1 MIEDIFAKVADY
13 HMGHRGHIG
22 FVAGIVG
29 GVLCA
34 RSGLDYTITGMALDF
49 ILGSDNVAREQLQA
63 LSSLTGVPSMIIVTG
78 AVVTDAVIH
87 KKRAQEKAVTDK
99 PEDKPEDK
107 GPQPP
112 AP

>member
-22 FVAGIVG
+22 FALGIVG
-29 GVLCA
+29 AVLCV
-34 RSGLDYTITGMALDF
+34 RSGLDHTITGMALDF
-49 ILGSDNVAREQLQA
+49 LLGSDNVAREQLQA
-63 LSSLTGVPSMIIVTG
+63 LSSLTGVPSMVIVTG

-87 KKRAQEKAVTDK
+87 KRREADKAAEA
-99 PEDKPEDK
+99 PPEDK